1 MFGEAGGSA
10 NAFAGDVVE
19 QGEDEAAEGAASGEA
34 AVCWG
39 VQLTC
44 GFSFTLFGVMR
55 RQNDAAEIDQMQHSL
70 FFGVI

>member
-10 NAFAGDVVE
+10 EAFAGDVVE

-34 AVCWG
+34 AVGWG
-39 VQLTC
+39 VQFAC
-44 GFSFTLFGVMR
+44 GLDLALFGVMR
-55 RQNDAAEIDQMQHSL
+55 RQNDAAEVNQMQHSL